1 MGSSGFDHE
10 AVLDVLLVEDDLGDA
25 LVVTEALADS
35 PVRLHT
41 VRDGDEA
48 LAFLLRTG
56 DHGDAP
62 RPGLVLLDLN
72 LPRLDG
78 REILAQVK
86 ADEALRS
93 IPVVVLTSSQA
104 ETDVTASYSAHANAY
119 ITKPLDA
126 EGLAAVMRQV
136 SEFFGTV
143 VRRPG

>member
-25 LVVTEALADS
+25 LVVAEALAGS

-48 LAFLLRTG
+48 LAFLLRAG

-62 RPGLVLLDLN
+62 RPGLVLLDLD

-86 ADEALRS
+86 ASEALRS

-104 ETDVTASYSAHANAY
+104 EADVTASYSAHANAY
-119 ITKPLDA
+119 VAKPLDA

-136 SEFFGTV
+136 TEFFGTV

>member
-10 AVLDVLLVEDDLGDA
+10 AVLDVLLVEDDPGDA
-25 LVVTEALADS
+25 LVVAEALADS

-48 LAFLLRTG
+48 LAFLLRVG

-78 REILAQVK
+78 REVLARVK

-93 IPVVVLTSSQA
+93 IPVVVLTSSQT

-119 ITKPLDA
+119 LAKPLDV
-126 EGLAAVMRQV
+126 EDFAAVLRQV
-136 SEFFGTV
+136 TGFFGSV
-143 VRRPG
+143 VRLPG

>member
-1 MGSSGFDHE
+1 MGFSGFDPE
-10 AVLDVLLVEDDLGDA
+10 VVLDVLLVEDDPGDA
-25 LVVTEALADS
+25 LMVAEALTGS

-48 LAFLLRTG
+48 LAFLLRAG

-78 REILAQVK
+78 REVLARVK

-104 ETDVTASYSAHANAY
+104 EADVTSSYNAHANAY
-119 ITKPLDA
+119 LAKPLDA
-126 EGLAAVMRQV
+126 EGFAAVLRQV
-136 SEFFGTV
+136 TGFFGTV
-143 VRRPG
+143 VRLPG